1 MEKEDQFQV
10 SESCSFVPENEN
22 RSSDDEV
29 LISSSIKSIEKQK
42 LKPSNNESTE
52 VYQVKDMNKEA
63 SQKNSSN
70 TGAPEIYQVKG
81 IKKDQKTDP
90 TTKTRRSARTIAANP
105 ISGGGNTHKRMQ
117 KPIKQELNKARE
129 KVKPQRKKS
138 SDEEGI

>member
-1 MEKEDQFQV
+1 MEKVDQFQV
-10 SESCSFVPENEN
+10 SESCSFVPEDEN

-29 LISSSIKSIEKQK
+29 LSSSSMKSIEKQN
-42 LKPSNNESTE
+42 LKPLSNEATE
-52 VYQVKDMNKEA
+52 VYQVKDINKEA
-63 SQKNSSN
+63 SQKNSSK

-90 TTKTRRSARTIAANP
+90 TTKTRRSARIANP
-105 ISGGGNTHKRMQ
+105 TSGGGNTHKRLQ

-129 KVKPQRKKS
+129 KVKPQSKKS